1 MKDFKTIKLMWNQ
14 LIYILNKEQKK
25 NMFLMFFV
33 ILIGAILETLGVS
46 IMLPFMQMLITP
58 DKLLEKEYIRFC
70 AGLLNIQGVM
80 EITVLT
86 GLAIIIVYFF
96 KNIGLTISAY
106 LQTRYS
112 MGLVKQLSYQMME
125 SYMSRPYQFFV
136 DGSSGEII
144 RGVSGDVLAIQSVI
158 LNIFKFMSETLVVIC
173 IGIYVITADPMM
185 ALGILFICAA
195 CFFSIIY
202 ALKRKMAKV
211 GIISREAGI
220 EASKM
225 TVQII
230 YGIKDIFVRQKRKTF
245 LDKYDMVNEKACKAN
260 TWNMFVGLLPERI
273 IETMCIGGIITV
285 VLFRIVMGINNE
297 EFIPMLAIFAVAAF
311 RILPSISRITGYVN
325 GFIFQRPAL
334 EAAYENIRAAR
345 EYIDSTT
352 QTSRDNEL
360 ENMGLSFH
368 NILEVKNLNWKYN
381 EKNGDILKGLSLSVS
396 KGEAVGLIGESGSGK
411 STLCDIL
418 LGLYRP
424 QYGTVTVDGYNVF
437 DIPYAWSKLMG
448 YVPQMV
454 YLLDDTI
461 RNNVAFGEKQISDE
475 DVWDALDQAALKK
488 FVEGL
493 PEGLDTIVGERGI
506 KFSGGQ
512 RQRVAIA
519 RALYNKPDILIL
531 DEATSALDNETEI
544 AVMEAIE
551 SLQGSITII
560 IIAHR
565 LTTLKK
571 CDRIYKIEDG
581 TAIEVNK
588 EALLNM

>member
-202 ALKRKMAKV
+202 
-211 GIISREAGI
+211 
-220 EASKM
+220 
-225 TVQII
+225 
-230 YGIKDIFVRQKRKTF
+230 GIKDIFVRQKRKTF

-368 NILEVKNLNWKYN
+368 N
-381 EKNGDILKGLSLSVS
+381 
-396 KGEAVGLIGESGSGK
+396 
-411 STLCDIL
+411 
-418 LGLYRP
+418 
-424 QYGTVTVDGYNVF
+424 
-437 DIPYAWSKLMG
+437 
-448 YVPQMV
+448 
-454 YLLDDTI
+454 
-461 RNNVAFGEKQISDE
+461 
-475 DVWDALDQAALKK
+475 
-488 FVEGL
+488 
-493 PEGLDTIVGERGI
+493 
-506 KFSGGQ
+506 
-512 RQRVAIA
+512 
-519 RALYNKPDILIL
+519 
-531 DEATSALDNETEI
+531 
-544 AVMEAIE
+544 
-551 SLQGSITII
+551 
-560 IIAHR
+560 
-565 LTTLKK
+565 
-571 CDRIYKIEDG
+571 
-581 TAIEVNK
+581 
-588 EALLNM
+588 

>member
-1 MKDFKTIKLMWNQ
+1 M
-14 LIYILNKEQKK
+14 YILSKEQKK

-33 ILIGAILETLGVS
+33 ILIGAGLETLGVS

-58 DKLLEKEYIRFC
+58 DKLMEKKYIRFLVE
-70 AGLLNIQGVM
+70 LLGIQEAKEVTILMG
-80 EITVLT
+80 I
-86 GLAIIIVYFF
+86 AIIVVYLV

-112 MGLVKQLSYQMME
+112 MGLVKKLSYQMMD
-125 SYMSRPYQFFV
+125 SYMNRPYQFFV
-136 DGSSGEII
+136 DVSSGEIM
-144 RGVSGDVLAIQSVI
+144 RGVSGDVNAIQSVI
-158 LNIFKFMSETLVVIC
+158 LNIFKLMSEALVVLC
-173 IGIYVITADPMM
+173 IGLYVIAADPMM
-185 ALGILFICAA
+185 AFGILFICGV
-195 CFFSIIY
+195 CFLTIVY
-202 ALKRKMAKV
+202 ALKKKMAKT

-220 EASKM
+220 EASKV

-245 LDKYDMVNEKACKAN
+245 LDRYDLVNEKSYKAS

-285 VLFRIVMGINNE
+285 VLTRIMMGINNE

-311 RILPSISRITGYVN
+311 RILPSISRITGYVSN
-325 GFIFQRPAL
+325 FIFQRPAL
-334 EAAYENIRAAR
+334 AAAYENIRASR
-345 EYIDSTT
+345 EYVESLTI
-352 QTSRDNEL
+352 TSRDHEL
-360 ENMGLSFH
+360 ENMELAFN
-368 NILEVKNLNWKYN
+368 NILEIKDLTWKYN
-381 EKNGDILKGLSLSVS
+381 EKNGNILENLSLSVH
-396 KGEAVGLIGESGSGK
+396 KGEAVGIIGESGSGK

-418 LGLYRP
+418 LGLFRP
-424 QYGTVTVDGYNVF
+424 QQGTVTVDGYSVF
-437 DIPYAWSKLMG
+437 DIPYAWSRLMG

-461 RNNVAFGEKQISDE
+461 RNNVAFGEERISE
-475 DVWDALDQAALKK
+475 KNVWDALEQASLKK

-493 PEGLDTIVGERGI
+493 PDGLDTIVGERGI

-531 DEATSALDNETEI
+531 DEATSALDNETEA

-551 SLQGSITII
+551 SLQGSITMI

-565 LTTLKK
+565 LTTLKN

-581 TAIEVNK
+581 IATEVSK
-588 EALLNM
+588 EILFGANSR